1 MLCFLPKNNLIIY
14 FNGPKSL
21 HDRRDTSDMTRDFT
35 VSTEQLRATLYDTET
50 DAVRKA

>member
-21 HDRRDTSDMTRDFT
+21 HDRRDTSGITRDFT
-35 VSTEQLRATLYDTET
+35 VTEQLQATLYNAET